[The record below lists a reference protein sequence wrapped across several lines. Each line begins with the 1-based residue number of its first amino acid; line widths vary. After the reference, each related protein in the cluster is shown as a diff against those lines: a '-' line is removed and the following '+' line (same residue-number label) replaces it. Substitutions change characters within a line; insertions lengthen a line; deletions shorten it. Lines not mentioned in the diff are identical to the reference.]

1 MDIDHYCCN
10 GRDQVDNLFT
20 EDRFLRRKLFVKMT
34 FERYVTFCYEEFLPS
49 SAFNDI
55 RFI

>member
-1 MDIDHYCCN
+1 MDIDHYSRN

-20 EDRFLRRKLFVKMT
+20 KDRFLRRKLFVKMT
-34 FERYVTFCYEEFLPS
+34 SDRYVAVLPS
-49 SAFNDI
+49 NVFNDI